1 MLRNY
6 FLINL
11 ILLIIVGMLGLRLYK
26 TWVKPLDIAEQK
38 TPQQTQKDK
47 KISEDKKTEEKKEL
61 NFNETVYNVIV
72 QKDLFR
78 PSRSAP
84 QVEEIPQQFLAN
96 PPKLY
101 GTIIMGNNKSAILED
116 PKTKT
121 TRLYRLNDLLGGFTI
136 SDIQDNKVVLSM
148 GDESIEVKLREIK
161 TITAPRQQPVPQPV
175 PQVQRPQQPQVRP
188 QDSLQRPER
197 PVRVPPNVRQGA
209 VLPSPPP
216 AVPSPPPAVP
226 PPPPAIGETQP
237 SDEEIMPHEDGM
249 EGY

>member
-84 QVEEIPQQFLAN
+84 QVEEIPLQFFAN

-101 GTIIMGNNKSAILED
+101 GTIIMGNDKSAILED

-121 TRLYRLNDLLGGFTI
+121 TKLYRLNDLLGGFTI

-161 TITAPRQQPVPQPV
+161 TITAPRQQPVPV
-175 PQVQRPQQPQVRP
+175 PQPQIQQPQPPQVRP
-188 QDSLQRPER
+188 QGTER
-197 PVRVPPNVRQGA
+197 PARVPRQGA
-209 VLPSPPP
+209 VVPSPLP

-237 SDEEIMPHEDGM
+237 SAEENPPHEGEM

>member
-26 TWVKPLDIAEQK
+26 TWVKPLDIAAQK
-38 TPQQTQKDK
+38 TLQQTQKDK
-47 KISEDKKTEEKKEL
+47 KISEHKKTEEKKEL
-61 NFNETVYNVIV
+61 SFNETVYNVIV
-72 QKDLFR
+72 QNDLFR

-84 QVEEIPQQFLAN
+84 QIEEIPLYFLDN

-101 GTIIMGNNKSAILED
+101 GTIIMGNDKSAILED

-121 TRLYRLNDLLGGFTI
+121 TKLYRLNDLFGGFTI
-136 SDIQDNKVVLSM
+136 SDIQDNKVVLLM

-161 TITAPRQQPVPQPV
+161 TITAPRQQPFMPQ
-175 PQVQRPQQPQVRP
+175 QQPQVRP

-216 AVPSPPPAVP
+216 AVPSPPPA
-226 PPPPAIGETQP
+226 IGETQP
-237 SDEEIMPHEDGM
+237 SDEEKMPHEDEM
-249 EGY
+249 QGY

>member
-47 KISEDKKTEEKKEL
+47 KISEDKKTKEKKEL

-84 QVEEIPQQFLAN
+84 QVEEIPLQFFAN

-101 GTIIMGNNKSAILED
+101 GTIIMGNDKSAILED

-121 TRLYRLNDLLGGFTI
+121 TKLYRLNDLLGGFTI

-161 TITAPRQQPVPQPV
+161 TITAPRQQPFMPQQQPQIQQPQP
-175 PQVQRPQQPQVRP
+175 PQVRP
-188 QDSLQRPER
+188 QGTER
-197 PVRVPPNVRQGA
+197 PVRVPPNVRQGQGA
-209 VLPSPPP
+209 V
-216 AVPSPPPAVP
+216 VPSP

-237 SDEEIMPHEDGM
+237 SAEESPTPEM
-249 EGY
+249 E

>member
-26 TWVKPLDIAEQK
+26 TWVKPLDIAAQK

-47 KISEDKKTEEKKEL
+47 DISEDKKTEEKKEL
-61 NFNETVYNVIV
+61 SFNERVYNVIV
-72 QKDLFR
+72 QNDLFR

-84 QVEEIPQQFLAN
+84 QIEEIPLYFLDN

-101 GTIIMGNNKSAILED
+101 GTIIMGNDKSAILED

-121 TRLYRLNDLLGGFTI
+121 TKLYRLNDLFGGFTI
-136 SDIQDNKVVLSM
+136 SDIQDNKVVLLM

-161 TITAPRQQPVPQPV
+161 TITAPRQQPFM
-175 PQVQRPQQPQVRP
+175 PQQQPQIQQPQQQQVRP
-188 QDSLQRPER
+188 QGSLQKPER
-197 PVRVPPNVRQGA
+197 PVRVPPNPNVRQGA
-209 VLPSPPP
+209 VVPSPPP
-216 AVPSPPPAVP
+216 AVPSPPPA
-226 PPPPAIGETQP
+226 IGETQQP
-237 SDEEIMPHEDGM
+237 SAEEKNPHEDEM
-249 EGY
+249 QGY